1 MSSLEP
7 SDALMWDQ
15 SSLRGPVVST
25 WRVLGLLCSEV
36 DYVLVVDVVTVVEM
50 HKERWPGQVT
60 RAV

>member
-15 SSLRGPVVST
+15 SSLRGPVVSA

-36 DYVLVVDVVTVVEM
+36 DDVLVVDVVTVV
-50 HKERWPGQVT
+50 
-60 RAV
+60 